1 MHFQVVFIYLTG
13 VYISPVVLPHITR
26 HPENTTVMVNSPFT
40 LYCEV
45 TFGLGN
51 ITYQWRKD
59 NKELSNGNSMNYS
72 VNSANIRDTGI
83 YWCTV
88 TNHRGEVATSQPAIV
103 TIQGMDKN
111 LFVVALGL
119 FV

>member
-1 MHFQVVFIYLTG
+1 MISHTILLSTFLIYL
-13 VYISPVVLPHITR
+13 VLLHITT

-40 LYCEV
+40 LYCEA

-103 TIQGMDKN
+103 TVQGMDKYYLN
-111 LFVVALGL
+111 T
-119 FV
+119 